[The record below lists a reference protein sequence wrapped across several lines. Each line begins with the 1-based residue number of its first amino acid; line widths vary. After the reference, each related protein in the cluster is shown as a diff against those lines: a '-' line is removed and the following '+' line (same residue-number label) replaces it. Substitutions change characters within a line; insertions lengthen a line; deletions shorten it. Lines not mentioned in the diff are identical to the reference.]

1 MQILKNKTV
10 FIVEDNSKNA
20 DIMLTTLQMAG
31 ARTHFNRTGQSVPF
45 ELRTKGPVDI
55 ILMDL
60 MLPNDLTGYD
70 VFAEIK
76 NDPDLAHIPVVVV
89 SASDA
94 NVEMAKAQKAGF
106 ASYISKPI
114 NFLSLPKLIAT
125 ILDGESVW
133 ADEPIY

>member
-1 MQILKNKTV
+1 MRILQNKTV

-31 ARTHFNRTGQSVPF
+31 ARTSFNRTGQNIIHDLKSI
-45 ELRTKGPVDI
+45 GQIDI

-60 MLPNDLTGYD
+60 NLPHGLTGYD
-70 VFAEIK
+70 VFEKIK
-76 NDPDLAHIPVVVV
+76 ADPELAKIPVVVV

-106 ASYISKPI
+106 VSYISKPI
-114 NFLSLPKLIAT
+114 NFLALPKLIAG
-125 ILDGESVW
+125 ILDGELVW
-133 ADEPIY
+133 ADQPVY

>member
-1 MQILKNKTV
+1 MRILQNKTV

-31 ARTHFNRTGQSVPF
+31 ARTHFNRTGQNIIHDLKTVGS
-45 ELRTKGPVDI
+45 VDI

-60 MLPNDLTGYD
+60 NLPHGLTGYD

-76 NDPDLAHIPVVVV
+76 TDSALAKIPVVVV

-94 NVEMAKAQKAGF
+94 NVEMAKAQQAGF

-114 NFLSLPKLIAT
+114 NFLALPKLIAG

-133 ADEPIY
+133 ADQPVY